1 MDIRQFPSVM
11 AQLAFD
17 LEVPQGFGLEG
28 LGSGD
33 LEAGLAV
40 LGHFRIAAVL
50 LQASSTG
57 PRLARLAVIR
67 KDKSCGRG
75 LCRDG

>member
-1 MDIRQFPSVM
+1 M

-17 LEVPQGFGLEG
+17 LILEVPQGFGLEG

-40 LGHFRIAAVL
+40 LGHFRIAALL

-57 PRLARLAVIR
+57 PRLAVIR